1 MKSIRN
7 VILSCILA
15 AAVPSVANAQ
25 IVNDNQY
32 FPYPV
37 VPDNLTSLSERSS
50 FFIEHFWDHCN
61 FKSAFSS
68 VQKMQKAFEDYV
80 ALIPYADA
88 QTVHQSID
96 NLIKTVGKN
105 PKNLLTLA
113 EMAEGALYADTAAIS
128 CDECYLP
135 FAQAVA
141 ANRKISKAEKS
152 RFEYQAKALSGSQ
165 VGMTAPD
172 FSYITP
178 QGDKGRLSEIPAGAY
193 VLLFF
198 NDPDCDECELA
209 RVRLAA
215 DFNLN
220 DLIDRGLIKVLSIYP
235 GEPTDEWKAST
246 STYNPKWIVGAA
258 PEIDEIYDM
267 RNPPVIYYLN
277 GSHSILSKTFAIDN
291 LLEAFRVVRNKM
303 STTNNTS
310 EPADNTSESAQ

>member
-1 MKSIRN
+1 MKFLRN
-7 VILSCILA
+7 AILPWLLA
-15 AAVPSVANAQ
+15 IAATFHMNAQ
-25 IVNDNQY
+25 TAGEGQY

-37 VPDNLTSLSERSS
+37 VPENLTTLSERSG
-50 FFIEHFWDHCN
+50 FFIENFWNHCN

-68 VQKMQKAFEDYV
+68 VSKMQKAFNDYIG
-80 ALIPYADA
+80 LMPYAEA
-88 QTVHQSID
+88 EVVHRSID
-96 NLIKTVGKN
+96 KLIKEVSKN

-113 EMAEGALYADTAAIS
+113 EMAEGAFYSDTAAIV

-141 ANRKISKAEKS
+141 SNKKISKAEKS
-152 RFEYQAKALSGSQ
+152 RFEYQAKALGGSQ

-172 FSYITP
+172 FTFVTP
-178 QGDKGRLSEIPAGAY
+178 TGEKGSLSDMPDGAY

-215 DFNLN
+215 DINLN
-220 DLIDRGLIKVLSIYP
+220 DLIDRNLIKVMSIYP

-246 STYNPKWIVGAA
+246 STYNPKWIIGSA

-277 GSHSILSKTFAIDN
+277 GTHKILSKTFAIDN

-303 STTNNTS
+303 SA
-310 EPADNTSESAQ
+310 PAAKN

>member
-1 MKSIRN
+1 MSGL
-7 VILSCILA
+7 LSVVAPLL
-15 AAVPSVANAQ
+15 ANAQ

-37 VPDNLTSLSERSS
+37 VPDNLTTLSERSG

-68 VQKMQKAFEDYV
+68 VQRMQKAFNDYIE
-80 ALIPYADA
+80 LMPYADA
-88 QTVHQSID
+88 EAVHRSID
-96 NLIKTVGKN
+96 NLIKNVSKN
-105 PKNLLTLA
+105 PGNLLTLA
-113 EMAEGALYADTAAIS
+113 EMAEGALYSDTAAIV

-141 ANRKISKAEKS
+141 TSKKISKAEKS

-165 VGMTAPD
+165 IGMTAPD
-172 FSYITP
+172 FTFTSP
-178 QGDKGRLSEIPAGAY
+178 NGGQGRLSDMPAGAY

-220 DLIDRGLIKVLSIYP
+220 DLIDRNLIKVMSIYP

-277 GSHSILSKTFAIDN
+277 GSHTILSKTFAIDN

-303 STTNNTS
+303 SS
-310 EPADNTSESAQ
+310 ADNTSEPTDNTSEPIQ